1 MTFRILLCSFE
12 PKLMPSIYNANQSF
26 VQKACRSHR
35 WMECLKC
42 QKQLGHS
49 VVLWP
54 HSDTDQTHIL
64 VNMSC
69 LNAWKKKK
77 QQQKTQT
84 KQTLSL
90 SCNINRNAW
99 TNALQPNQELEILE
113 KLQAAT
119 TSQNCFNIFSIIIKT
134 VWHFWLLNRKLIN
147 KFSCVVCAIIVLH
160 YILIN
165 IFFLI

>member
-1 MTFRILLCSFE
+1 MNGVFKMSEAVGTFSGPVATFR
-12 PKLMPSIYNANQSF
+12 
-26 VQKACRSHR
+26 HR
-35 WMECLKC
+35 PNTYFSEYVMLKC
-42 QKQLGHS
+42 LE
-49 VVLWP
+49 
-54 HSDTDQTHIL
+54 
-64 VNMSC
+64 
-69 LNAWKKKK
+69 KKK

-165 IFFLI
+165 IFF

>member
-1 MTFRILLCSFE
+1 MLE
-12 PKLMPSIYNANQSF
+12 
-26 VQKACRSHR
+26 
-35 WMECLKC
+35 
-42 QKQLGHS
+42 
-49 VVLWP
+49 
-54 HSDTDQTHIL
+54 
-64 VNMSC
+64 
-69 LNAWKKKK
+69 KKK

-134 VWHFWLLNRKLIN
+134 VWTGNWSISFP
-147 KFSCVVCAIIVLH
+147 VL
-160 YILIN
+160 
-165 IFFLI
+165 FVQ

>member
-1 MTFRILLCSFE
+1 MNEVFKMSEAVGTFSGPVATFR
-12 PKLMPSIYNANQSF
+12 
-26 VQKACRSHR
+26 HR
-35 WMECLKC
+35 PNTYFSEYVMLKCLK
-42 QKQLGHS
+42 KNNNNKN
-49 VVLWP
+49 P
-54 HSDTDQTHIL
+54 
-64 VNMSC
+64 
-69 LNAWKKKK
+69 
-77 QQQKTQT
+77 QT

-134 VWHFWLLNRKLIN
+134 VWHSWLLNRKLIN

-165 IFFLI
+165 IFF

>member
-1 MTFRILLCSFE
+1 MNGVFKMSEAVGTFSG
-12 PKLMPSIYNANQSF
+12 PVA
-26 VQKACRSHR
+26 
-35 WMECLKC
+35 
-42 QKQLGHS
+42 
-49 VVLWP
+49 

-69 LNAWKKKK
+69 LNAWKKQ

-134 VWHFWLLNRKLIN
+134 VWHFWLLNRKLIDQ
-147 KFSCVVCAIIVLH
+147 
-160 YILIN
+160 
-165 IFFLI
+165 